1 MEEEYPRIRSLE
13 EGVDVLFPFLTTTE
27 RKELLDGIRRALME
41 VLGDDWGKRE
51 ISVDEMREEMRKKLR
66 DEIKGIETIPEDERE
81 RILDRI
87 ERLIPAEELVKLKG
101 KIKHSL
107 TDRIKLKE
115 SVINAFKRILEE
127 NLRGEIRS
135 LEDIE
140 KKLDKIRE
148 KLEEK
153 KAEKEYQDHPMKKE
167 VSAKEVQ
174 EKESEGLTGQDEE
187 KIGKELDEIRSV
199 LNEVKEELENIEES
213 LNVTLKKA
221 KEETEEY
228 EGEDFESECEKKLE
242 HNIKSE
248 LGEIRK
254 SFQEKIDSK
263 IDKIKSKIGE
273 IRNKI
278 GEKKKRIEEI
288 KKEVNKMENQNKKAL
303 EEVIEEVE
311 NEIEK
316 KGEGKEEGINEKIN
330 NIEKIINEIKKMRII
345 INEGINEKIIK
356 RYGIKEEIEKL
367 CEEIEKSVD
376 ISALLVEGAERIIVD
391 NMNRMVRK
399 DLSLFISWSLGN
411 PLREFYYRVKRGEE
425 I

>member
-115 SVINAFKRILEE
+115 SVIDAFKRILEE
-127 NLRGEIRS
+127 NLRGKIRS

-153 KAEKEYQDHPMKKE
+153 KAEKECQDHPMKKE

-174 EKESEGLTGQDEE
+174 EKESEGLISQNEE
-187 KIGKELDEIRSV
+187 KIKKELDKIRSV
-199 LNEVKEELENIEES
+199 LNEVKEELDKIEES
-213 LNVTLKKA
+213 LDDMLKKA
-221 KEETEEY
+221 KEEETGEY
-228 EGEDFESECEKKLE
+228 EGEDFESECEKKLK

-254 SFQEKIDSK
+254 SFQERIDSK

-273 IRNKI
+273 IRDKI
-278 GEKKKRIEEI
+278 EERKKRFGEIREEVKGMEEQ
-288 KKEVNKMENQNKKAL
+288 KKEAL
-303 EEVIEEVE
+303 EKVIEEVE
-311 NEIEK
+311 NEIE
-316 KGEGKEEGINEKIN
+316 
-330 NIEKIINEIKKMRII
+330 NIENKINEIKDKKII
-345 INEGINEKIIK
+345 INERINEEIIK
-356 RYGIKEEIEKL
+356 RYGIKEEIKKL

-376 ISALLVEGAERIIVD
+376 ISAYLVEGAERIIVD
-391 NMNRMVRK
+391 NMNRMVKK
-399 DLSLFISWSLGN
+399 DLSLYISWSLGN

>member
-1 MEEEYPRIRSLE
+1 MEEEYPRIRSLR
-13 EGVDVLFPFLTTTE
+13 EGVDTLFPFLTTTE

-41 VLGDDWGKRE
+41 VLGDAWGKRE
-51 ISVDEMREEMRKKLR
+51 ISVDKMREEMRKKLR

-107 TDRIKLKE
+107 PDRIELKE
-115 SVINAFKRILEE
+115 SVIDAFKRILEE
-127 NLRGEIRS
+127 NLRGKIRS
-135 LEDIE
+135 LEDVE

-148 KLEEK
+148 KLGEK
-153 KAEKEYQDHPMKKE
+153 KAEKECQDHPMKKE

-174 EKESEGLTGQDEE
+174 EKESGGLTSQNEE
-187 KIGKELDEIRSV
+187 KIKKELDEIRSV
-199 LNEVKEELENIEES
+199 FNEVKKELDEIEES
-213 LNVTLKKA
+213 LDDMLKKA
-221 KEETEEY
+221 KEETGEY
-228 EGEDFESECEKKLE
+228 GGEDFESECEKKLE
-242 HNIKSE
+242 HNIKSK

-263 IDKIKSKIGE
+263 IDEIKRKIEE
-273 IRNKI
+273 IRDKI
-278 GEKKKRIEEI
+278 EEKKKRIEEI
-288 KKEVNKMENQNKKAL
+288 K
-303 EEVIEEVE
+303 EEVKGMKEQKKETLEKVIKEAE

-316 KGEGKEEGINEKIN
+316 KEKEINDKID
-330 NIEKIINEIKKMRII
+330 NIEKNINEIKNEKII
-345 INEGINEKIIK
+345 INERINEEIIE

-376 ISALLVEGAERIIVD
+376 ISAYLVEGAERIIVD

-399 DLSLFISWSLGN
+399 DLSLYISWSLGN
-411 PLREFYYRVKRGEE
+411 PLREFYYRIKRGEE